1 MATVIALGLGVD
13 AEPTPAW
20 PARTSAPV
28 APIVDSSARSLE
40 RALIE
45 AQPICIVSKVWSAGE
60 LGETLAYHYR
70 RSGDR
75 LEVGYFAFWSTERPW
90 GDNAL
95 TLTVL
100 PAAAID
106 AVYSHFLFVL
116 PGVRAALYGP
126 GDVEGAS
133 VTYRIASNNTLE
145 VLGAV
150 AQDGVHEEVELSPAD
165 MLDSEGRVIL
175 MSEVWSLQLGAKGA
189 AGYVQTEGV
198 QPRCYFER
206 ALSKLEPP
214 LISRFRLGSAESP
227 IRARPAW
234 RAIRQTSNS
243 SETPP
248 I

>member
-1 MATVIALGLGVD
+1 MATVVALGLGVD

-20 PARTSAPV
+20 PAQAPV
-28 APIVDSSARSLE
+28 PVIDSQARSVE

-45 AQPICIVSKVWSAGE
+45 AQPVCIVSKVWSAGE

-70 RSGDR
+70 RSGDL
-75 LEVGYFAFWSTERPW
+75 LEVGYFVFWSTERPW

-133 VTYRIASNNTLE
+133 VTYRIRADRSLE

-150 AQDGVHEEVELSPAD
+150 AQDGVHEEVELSRAD
-165 MLDSEGRVIL
+165 LLDAGGRVIL
-175 MSEVWSLQLGAKGA
+175 MSEVWSHQLGAKGA
-189 AGYVQTEGV
+189 ADYVATARVE
-198 QPRCYFER
+198 PRCYFER

-214 LISRFRLGSAESP
+214 VISRFRLGSAESP

-234 RAIRQTSNS
+234 RAIRGTSNVNS
-243 SETPP
+243 SDAPP

>member
-20 PARTSAPV
+20 PAQVPV
-28 APIVDSSARSLE
+28 PDVARSVRSLE
-40 RALIE
+40 HALIE
-45 AQPICIVSKVWSAGE
+45 AQPVCIVSKVWSAGE

-70 RSGDR
+70 RSGDL

-116 PGVRAALYGP
+116 PGMRAALYGP

-133 VTYRIASNNTLE
+133 IRYRVRPDNTLE
-145 VLGAV
+145 VLGAI
-150 AQDGVHEEVELSPAD
+150 AQDGVHEEVELSPID
-165 MLDSEGRVIL
+165 LLDATGRVIL
-175 MSEVWSLQLGAKGA
+175 MSEVWSHQLGAKGA
-189 AGYVQTEGV
+189 ANYVQTPGV

-206 ALSKLEPP
+206 ALSRLEQPV
-214 LISRFRLGSAESP
+214 ISRFRLGSVESP

-234 RAIRQTSNS
+234 RALRQTSNT
-243 SETPP
+243 SEAPP